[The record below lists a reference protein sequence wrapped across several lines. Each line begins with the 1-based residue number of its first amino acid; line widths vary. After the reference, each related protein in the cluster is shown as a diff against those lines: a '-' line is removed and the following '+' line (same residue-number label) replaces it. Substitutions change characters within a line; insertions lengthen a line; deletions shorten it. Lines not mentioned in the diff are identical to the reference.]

1 MELYGV
7 NFVLMKEE
15 GWVNMKKMMTCIVLL
30 LWLIPAI
37 NVAAEVSI
45 TAEYGLQGQ
54 GKFDRPIAVTLT
66 IQNDE
71 TPFEGELI
79 TTYPANY
86 MLQTGQVIPLKLA
99 PHEKQ
104 IKQFYM
110 GSYPYNLYSDNEQ
123 RYVQLYEGNVENGK
137 KVEHFQFEN
146 RKPTLFEYETHV
158 VGVFSYPQ
166 VAQSLQ
172 KLRTIEKGRLLEVQS
187 YPLMTAD
194 LITDIRSIDFIN
206 TIVLT
211 DPLKTIEQD
220 QFDIL
225 IEWMKQGG
233 QLVVQED
240 VAFSPLSSYAALQAT
255 GGTAEISPA
264 QLTDFTGEG
273 KFTNPMLIRTSELM
287 PNAQAIEIDGQLLAA
302 KQKVG
307 TGMLIQTAFSLTDS
321 TLIEMDGYANL
332 FANLIDFEN
341 KEMYKTSIDDEMVN
355 QVVPVNELFP
365 AFQFSTWIIISVFTL
380 YILLIS
386 PVVYFLLKRKDKR
399 EHAWWIIP
407 TISIVFSIM
416 LFLVGA
422 RDRLAQPL
430 IQQSAV
436 IKIGNEIGQQYFAQ
450 SLLTNKRGDYTF
462 ELANGIEATAYNS
475 QMSNRT
481 DFQKGQW
488 SYVKQNEFVMKN
500 VAYWDVETIVGKG
513 PIEVGQF
520 KLNMTNDNGVL
531 TGTITNELQMDVT
544 DVQLWTGANFIAIG
558 NLKQGEMR
566 TIEEKIPTT
575 LLLPIAQ
582 PIREYTTPTPETI
595 DKVWKDRMNSFAYS
609 TLSIEDAPAIIA
621 RANNV
626 PLGAKLSQKAKVT
639 SNVLIV
645 QPIHDVV
652 TNLSGEFTL
661 QNEAFNMTY
670 SETLYGGVKEQFNS
684 SMQDVYLVPGTY
696 DVTYRLSLP
705 IQNVAIDW
713 SSLQYKTEHP
723 IMRAALYN
731 VETEQF
737 QQAGANFSTE
747 NVHSYLKDGEIIV
760 QWEVS
765 EGGNL
770 EPLNLPE
777 IALKGEQQQ

>member
-1 MELYGV
+1 
-7 NFVLMKEE
+7 
-15 GWVNMKKMMTCIVLL
+15 MKKMMTCIILL
-30 LWLIPAI
+30 ICLIPSVNA
-37 NVAAEVSI
+37 AAEVSI

-66 IQNDE
+66 LQNDE
-71 TPFEGELI
+71 TPFEGELV

-86 MLQTGQVIPLKLA
+86 MLQTGQVISLKLA
-99 PHEKQ
+99 PHEKL

-110 GSYPYNLYSDNEQ
+110 GSYPYELYSDNEK
-123 RYVQLYEGNVENGK
+123 RFVQLYEGSVENGK

-146 RKPTLFEYETHV
+146 RKPNLFEYETHV

-166 VAQSLQ
+166 VAQALQ
-172 KLRTIEKGRLLEVQS
+172 KLRTIEKGRLLEVET

-194 LITDIRSIDFIN
+194 LVTDIRSIDFIN

-211 DPLKTIEQD
+211 DPLKMIEQD

-240 VAFSPLSSYAALQAT
+240 VTFTPLASYAALQAT
-255 GGTAEISPA
+255 GGTSEISPT

-273 KFTNPMLIRTSELM
+273 KFTNPMSIRTSELM
-287 PNAQAIEIDGQLLAA
+287 PKAQAIEVNGQLIAA

-307 TGMLIQTAFSLTDS
+307 SGMLIQTAFSLTDS
-321 TLIEMDGYANL
+321 TLIEIDGFANL
-332 FANLIDFEN
+332 FAKLIDFQN
-341 KEMYKTSIDDEMVN
+341 KEMYKSSIDDEIVN

-365 AFQFSTWIIISVFTL
+365 AFQFSTWIIISVFAL
-380 YILLIS
+380 YILIIS
-386 PVVYFLLKRKDKR
+386 PVIYFLLKRKDKR

-407 TISIVFSIM
+407 TISFVFSIM

-422 RDRLAQPL
+422 RDRLAQPQ

-436 IKIGNEIGQQYFAQ
+436 IKIGNEIDQQYFTQ

-475 QMSNRT
+475 RMSNRT

-520 KLNMTNDNGVL
+520 KLNMTNDNGIL
-531 TGTITNELQMDVT
+531 TGTITNELQIDVT
-544 DVQLWTGANFIAIG
+544 DVQLWTGTNFISIG
-558 NLKQGEMR
+558 NLKQGEKR
-566 TIEEKIPTT
+566 KIEEKVPTT
-575 LLLPIAQ
+575 LLLPVAQ
-582 PIREYTTPTPETI
+582 PIMDYTAPTPETI
-595 DKVWKDRMNSFAYS
+595 DKVWKDRLNALAYS
-609 TLSIEDAPAIIA
+609 TLSTEDAPAIIA
-621 RANNV
+621 SANNV
-626 PLGAKLSQKAKVT
+626 PLGAILSQKAQVT

-645 QPIHDVV
+645 QPIHDVF
-652 TNLSGEFTL
+652 TNLSDEITL
-661 QNEAFNMTY
+661 TNEAFNMSY
-670 SETLYGGVKEQFNS
+670 SETLYGGIKEQFNS
-684 SMQDVYLVPGTY
+684 SMQDVYLAPGTY
-696 DVTYRLSLP
+696 DVSYRLSLP
-705 IQNVAIDW
+705 IQNMAMDW
-713 SSLQYKTEHP
+713 SSLHYKTEHP
-723 IMRAALYN
+723 IMRATIYN

-737 QQAGANFSTE
+737 EPVNTNFSTE
-747 NVHSYLKDGEIIV
+747 NVQSYLNDGEIIV

-770 EPLNLPE
+770 ELLNLPE
-777 IALKGEQQQ
+777 ITLKGGRQQ